1 MDDIRILLVD
11 DEEEF
16 VQALSERLGL
26 RDLSSQ
32 TAFDGEQALRFVDD
46 NTPHI
51 MVLDLKMP
59 GTSGLDVLRL
69 VKKRY
74 PDIQVIVLTG
84 HGNDLDEAEARSIGI
99 FDYLRKP
106 VDIEVLVGRIRAAY
120 QEGRKGASL
129 TAATFA
135 EAGDFETAR
144 RTIK

>member
-1 MDDIRILLVD
+1 MEDIRILLVD

-16 VQALSERLGL
+16 VQALAERLNL

-32 TAFDGEQALRFVDD
+32 TAFNGDQAMKFVGD
-46 NTPHI
+46 NAPHI

-59 GTSGLDVLRL
+59 GTSGLEVLRL

-74 PDIQVIVLTG
+74 PDIQVIILTG

-99 FDYLRKP
+99 FDYMRKP

-120 QEGRKGASL
+120 QESRKGASL

-135 EAGDFETAR
+135 EAGDFDTAR
-144 RTIK
+144 HLMK